1 MATKLFKKNGYGQ
14 VEPTHLSAQKT
25 GQIFSTKVNE
35 TVSVL
40 ENGAFLKLDGTTSG
54 AGEFLLVFN
63 EIKNYRSDEIGY
75 KDFAIKKNQQLNNE
89 IYTRLFKVNDND
101 YFVTN
106 MIKFDNITGDATHAT
121 VTNPTT
127 KYFEVKREKDDNVIF
142 HSLYYEKSNKD
153 FPNKYISKEFNFVT
167 SGIKIKSDNY
177 FGKLN
182 NNAILDADSKL
193 LDEVIEK
200 NLGD

>member
-25 GQIFSTKVNE
+25 GQILSTKVNE

-75 KDFAIKKNQQLNNE
+75 KDFAIKKDQQLNNE

-127 KYFEVKREKDDNVIF
+127 KYFEVKTDSTTGYGVLEEVASG
-142 HSLYYEKSNKD
+142 SLTNGVPYYQIMEATTLPDGQEAYKVRRVGITVKS
-153 FPNKYISKEFNFVT
+153 S
-167 SGIKIKSDNY
+167 
-177 FGKLN
+177 
-182 NNAILDADSKL
+182 
-193 LDEVIEK
+193 
-200 NLGD
+200 

>member
-63 EIKNYRSDEIGY
+63 EDIK
-75 KDFAIKKNQQLNNE
+75 L
-89 IYTRLFKVNDND
+89 
-101 YFVTN
+101 
-106 MIKFDNITGDATHAT
+106 
-121 VTNPTT
+121 
-127 KYFEVKREKDDNVIF
+127 
-142 HSLYYEKSNKD
+142 SLLS
-153 FPNKYISKEFNFVT
+153 
-167 SGIKIKSDNY
+167 
-177 FGKLN
+177 
-182 NNAILDADSKL
+182 
-193 LDEVIEK
+193 
-200 NLGD
+200 